1 MSVSIQRA
9 LVLHQQGRYAD
20 AERELRHALAFEPNN
35 ADAHA
40 LLAVCLAE
48 QKDFAQAQY
57 EADAAVGLAP
67 DDGFAH
73 YARAKVLYDR
83 NRLAEAV
90 AAIEQALRLDTFNAD
105 YWGVLSQLRFD
116 QRDWQA
122 SLIAAEEGLKADP
135 EHAACTNLR
144 AMALVKLGRRAE
156 AGATIDAALA
166 KDPDNALTHANQGWT
181 LLHRGEPRKAMEHFR
196 EALRLD
202 PQMEWARVGIVEA
215 LKAHN
220 FIYRW
225 MLLYFLWMNR
235 LSQRAQWAIVLGGYF
250 GYRALFSLAQNNPA
264 VAPYVWPLVIAY
276 IVFALMTWLADPL
289 FNLLLRLN
297 RFGRLALSRQ
307 QVMASNVIGL
317 LLLAAILSVAASFW
331 RDDSRY
337 LLLAVVFAGLM
348 LPVSGAFRTPE
359 GWPQWTMIAAS
370 ATLGLIGLLGITVMF
385 LVPGFH
391 NDSRHPLL
399 GLGFLMLTVFS
410 YGVLASTIAYN
421 YLRSVQVRR

>member
-1 MSVSIQRA
+1 
-9 LVLHQQGRYAD
+9 
-20 AERELRHALAFEPNN
+20 
-35 ADAHA
+35 
-40 LLAVCLAE
+40 
-48 QKDFAQAQY
+48 
-57 EADAAVGLAP
+57 
-67 DDGFAH
+67 
-73 YARAKVLYDR
+73 
-83 NRLAEAV
+83 
-90 AAIEQALRLDTFNAD
+90 
-105 YWGVLSQLRFD
+105 
-116 QRDWQA
+116 
-122 SLIAAEEGLKADP
+122 
-135 EHAACTNLR
+135 
-144 AMALVKLGRRAE
+144 
-156 AGATIDAALA
+156 
-166 KDPDNALTHANQGWT
+166 
-181 LLHRGEPRKAMEHFR
+181 
-196 EALRLD
+196 
-202 PQMEWARVGIVEA
+202 
-215 LKAHN
+215 
-220 FIYRW
+220 
-225 MLLYFLWMNR
+225 
-235 LSQRAQWAIVLGGYF
+235 
-250 GYRALFSLAQNNPA
+250 
-264 VAPYVWPLVIAY
+264 
-276 IVFALMTWLADPL
+276 MTWLADPL

-391 NDSRHPLL
+391 NDSPHPLL